1 MWESGL
7 KIKLEYM
14 KSILGI
20 GNALTDILAV
30 LPDETLLKTYHLPKG
45 SMQHVDMETGDKIW
59 QALKPLGVKYVA
71 GGSAANTIT
80 CTSIFGMPSSF
91 IGKIGDDELGLL
103 FKSDQEQ
110 YGVNTMLLK
119 SEHSSGRSMVFVSGG
134 NAERTFAVYLGAA
147 LDLVPEDLKPEY
159 FEGHD
164 YFHIEGYLVQNQ
176 ALIRKA
182 VELAHDAGCIISL
195 DMASYNVVE
204 SNNAFLHDI
213 IDRYVDIVFA
223 NETEAKAFTK
233 ISDPKKSLEEISTHC
248 KIAVVKV
255 GKDGSWVKS
264 GDEEYQIPAW
274 PAEPVDATGAG
285 DTYAA
290 GFLYAHS
297 LGMPLKVCGEIG
309 SIIAAKVVEVI
320 GTKMDVNRWKEA
332 DKQISQLIEQNRKA

>member
-1 MWESGL
+1 M
-7 KIKLEYM
+7 
-14 KSILGI
+14 
-20 GNALTDILAV
+20 TDILAV
-30 LPDETLLKTYHLPKG
+30 LPDDTLLNTYHLPRG

-59 QALKPLGVKYVA
+59 AALKPLGVKYVA
-71 GGSAANTIT
+71 GGSAANTIV

-110 YGVNTMLLK
+110 YGVKTMLFK
-119 SEHSSGRSMVFVSGG
+119 SKHSSGRSMVFVSGG

-147 LDLVPEDLKPEY
+147 MDLVPEDLKPEY
-159 FEGHD
+159 FKGYD

-176 ALIRKA
+176 DLIRKA
-182 VELAHDAGCIISL
+182 VELAHEAGCIISL

-213 IDRYVDIVFA
+213 VERYVDIVFA
-223 NETEAKAFTK
+223 NETESRAFTK
-233 ISDPKKSLEEISTHC
+233 IDDARLAMEEMSKLCTIS
-248 KIAVVKV
+248 VVKV

-264 GDEEYQIPAW
+264 GDEEYYIPSW
-274 PAEPVDATGAG
+274 PANTIDATGAG

-297 LGMPLKVCGEIG
+297 LGMPLKVCGEVG

-320 GTKMDVNRWKEA
+320 GTKIDIPRWRDAKIEIKDLIA
-332 DKQISQLIEQNRKA
+332 ANGVQL

>member
-1 MWESGL
+1 
-7 KIKLEYM
+7 M

-30 LPDETLLKTYHLPKG
+30 LPDDTLLKTYHLPKG

-59 QALKPLGVKYVA
+59 AALKPLGVKYVA

-80 CTSIFGMPSSF
+80 CTAIFGMPSSF

-110 YGVNTMLLK
+110 YGVHTHLLK

-147 LDLVPEDLKPEY
+147 LDLVPQDLKPEY

-176 ALIRKA
+176 ALIRRA
-182 VELAHDAGCIISL
+182 VEMAHAAGCIISL

-204 SNNAFLHDI
+204 SNEAFLHDI
-213 IDRYVDIVFA
+213 VERYVDIVFA
-223 NETEAKAFTK
+223 NETEARAFTK
-233 ISDPKKSLEEISTHC
+233 IADPREALDEISKHC
-248 KIAVVKV
+248 RIAVVKT
-255 GKDGSWVKS
+255 GKTGSWVKS
-264 GDEEYQIPAW
+264 GDEVYQIEPW
-274 PAEPVDATGAG
+274 PADPVDATGAG

-297 LGMPLKVCGEIG
+297 LGMPLKVCGEVG
-309 SIIAAKVVEVI
+309 SIIAAKVVEVV
-320 GTKMDVNRWKEA
+320 GTKIDIPRWKAAKKE
-332 DKQISQLIEQNRKA
+332 IRELIAQYSK

>member
-1 MWESGL
+1 
-7 KIKLEYM
+7 M

-30 LPDETLLKTYHLPKG
+30 LPDDTLLNTFHLPVG
-45 SMQHVDMETGDKIW
+45 SMQHVDRETGDKIW
-59 QALKPLGVKYVA
+59 AALKPLGVKYVA

-80 CTSIFGMPSSF
+80 CTAILGMPSSF
-91 IGKIGDDELGLL
+91 IGKVGDDELGHL

-110 YGVNTMLLK
+110 YGVRSMLLK
-119 SEHSSGRSMVFVSGG
+119 SPNSSGRSMVFVSGG

-147 LDLVPEDLKPEY
+147 LDLVPEDLKSEY
-159 FEGHD
+159 FEGYD

-176 ALIRKA
+176 ALIRRA
-182 VELAHDAGCIISL
+182 VELAHAAGCIISI

-213 IDRYVDIVFA
+213 IEKYVDIVFA
-223 NETEAKAFTK
+223 NESESKAFTK
-233 ISDPKKSLEEISTHC
+233 LADPRAALDEISKLC
-248 KIAVVKV
+248 DIAVVKV

-264 GDEEYQIPAW
+264 GDEVHFIEPW
-274 PAEPVDATGAG
+274 PADTVDATGAG

-297 LGMPLKVCGEIG
+297 LDLPLKTCGEIG
-309 SIIAAKVVEVI
+309 SVIAAKVVEVI
-320 GTKMDVNRWKEA
+320 GTKIDIPRWKAAKSEMRR
-332 DKQISQLIEQNRKA
+332 LIGSKD

>member
-1 MWESGL
+1 
-7 KIKLEYM
+7 M

-30 LPDETLLKTYHLPKG
+30 LPDDSLLNTYHLPKG

-59 QALKPLGVKYVA
+59 AALKPLGVKYVA
-71 GGSAANTIT
+71 GGSAANTIA
-80 CTSIFGMPSSF
+80 CTAIFGMPSSF

-103 FKSDQEQ
+103 FKSDQER
-110 YGVNTMLLK
+110 YGVRSTLLK

-159 FEGHD
+159 FAGHD

-176 ALIRKA
+176 ALIRRA
-182 VELAHDAGCIISL
+182 VELAHEAGCVISL

-213 IDRYVDIVFA
+213 VEKYVDIVFA
-223 NETEAKAFTK
+223 NETESKAFTK
-233 ISDPKKSLEEISTHC
+233 IDDPRKALDEIAKLC

-264 GDEEYQIPAW
+264 GDEVHFIPVW
-274 PAEPVDATGAG
+274 PADTIDATGAG

-290 GFLYAHS
+290 GFLYAHA
-297 LGMPLKVCGEIG
+297 LGMPLDICGKAG
-309 SIIAAKVVEVI
+309 SIIAAKVVEII
-320 GTKMDVNRWKEA
+320 GTKIDIPRWRAAKAE
-332 DKQISQLIEQNRKA
+332 IRELIGQDGK

>member
-1 MWESGL
+1 
-7 KIKLEYM
+7 M

-30 LPDETLLKTYHLPKG
+30 LPDDSLLRTFHLPKG
-45 SMQHVDMETGDKIW
+45 SMQHVDMETGDGIW
-59 QALKPLGVKYVA
+59 AALKPLGVKYVA

-80 CTSIFGMPSSF
+80 CTAILGMPSGF
-91 IGKIGDDELGLL
+91 IGKIGEDELGEL

-110 YGVNTMLLK
+110 YGVKTRLLK
-119 SEHSSGRSMVFVSGG
+119 SPHSSGRSMVFVSGG

-147 LDLVPEDLKPEY
+147 LDLVPEDLRPEW
-159 FEGHD
+159 FEGYD

-176 ALIRKA
+176 GLVRRA
-182 VELAHDAGCIISL
+182 VEYARRAGCIISI

-204 SNNAFLHDI
+204 SNLAFLHDI
-213 IDRYVDIVFA
+213 VEKYVDIVFA
-223 NETEAKAFTK
+223 NETESKSFTK
-233 ISDPKKSLEEISTHC
+233 LSDPRAALDEIAKMC

-255 GKDGSWVKS
+255 GKDGSWIKA
-264 GDEEYQIPAW
+264 GDECHFIEAW
-274 PAEPVDATGAG
+274 PADTVDATGAG

-297 LGMPLKVCGEIG
+297 LGLPLKVCGEAG

-320 GTKMDVNRWKEA
+320 GTKIDIPRWKVA
-332 DKQISQLIEQNRKA
+332 KQELRELIASVSRK

>member
-1 MWESGL
+1 
-7 KIKLEYM
+7 M

-30 LPDETLLKTYHLPKG
+30 LPDDTLLKTYHLPKG

-59 QALKPLGVKYVA
+59 AALKPLGVKYVA

-80 CTSIFGMPSSF
+80 CTAIFGMPSSF

-110 YGVNTMLLK
+110 YGVHTHLLK

-147 LDLVPEDLKPEY
+147 LDLVPEDLRPEY

-176 ALIRKA
+176 ALIRRA
-182 VELAHDAGCIISL
+182 VEMAHAAGCIISL

-204 SNNAFLHDI
+204 SNEAFLHDI
-213 IDRYVDIVFA
+213 VERYVDIVFA
-223 NETEAKAFTK
+223 NETEARAFTK
-233 ISDPKKSLEEISTHC
+233 IADPREALDEISKHC
-248 KIAVVKV
+248 RIAVVKT
-255 GKDGSWVKS
+255 GKTGSWVKS
-264 GDEEYQIPAW
+264 GDEVYQIDPW
-274 PAEPVDATGAG
+274 PADPVDATGAG

-297 LGMPLKVCGEIG
+297 LGMPLKVCGEVG
-309 SIIAAKVVEVI
+309 SIIAAKVVEVV
-320 GTKMDVNRWKEA
+320 GTKIDIPRWKAAKKE
-332 DKQISQLIEQNRKA
+332 IRELIAQYSK

>member
-1 MWESGL
+1 
-7 KIKLEYM
+7 M

-30 LPDETLLKTYHLPKG
+30 LPDDSFLKTYHLPKG

-59 QALKPLGVKYVA
+59 AALKPYGVKYVA

-80 CTSIFGMPSSF
+80 CTAIFGMNSSF
-91 IGKIGDDELGLL
+91 IGKIGDDELGNL

-110 YGVNTMLLK
+110 YGVNTHLLRSDK
-119 SEHSSGRSMVFVSGG
+119 SSGRSMVFVSGG

-147 LDLVPEDLKPEY
+147 LDLVPEDLDIEY
-159 FEGHD
+159 FKGKD

-182 VELAHDAGCIISL
+182 VELAHEAGCIISL

-204 SNNAFLHDI
+204 SNLSFLHDI
-213 IDRYVDIVFA
+213 VDRYVDIVFA
-223 NETEAKAFTK
+223 NETESRAFTK
-233 ISDPKKSLEEISTHC
+233 LENPEDALEEISKHC
-248 KIAVVKV
+248 RIAVVKV

-264 GDEEYQIPAW
+264 GDEKHFIPIW
-274 PAEPVDATGAG
+274 PANTIDATGAG

-297 LGMPLKVCGEIG
+297 LGMPLKVCGEVG
-309 SIIAAKVVEVI
+309 SIIAAKVVEVMGSKI
-320 GTKMDVNRWKEA
+320 DIPRWKDAKAEIREL
-332 DKQISQLIEQNRKA
+332 ISQYPVE

>member
-1 MWESGL
+1 
-7 KIKLEYM
+7 M

-147 LDLVPEDLKPEY
+147 LDLVPEDLKPDY

-233 ISDPKKSLEEISTHC
+233 LPDLKESLEEISTHC

-255 GKDGSWVKS
+255 GKDGSWVRS

-290 GFLYAHS
+290 GFLYGHS